1 MRFHL
6 GSSYIWNHTWFEKP
20 VDRYTLLCFETGSL
34 LLGLVLTHNSPIH
47 ASSLLTYT
55 THVHRDAFSSHT
67 ATYTQATAL
76 PTLGTMFGKG
86 SMTFC
91 DNFPPKFWVIMQ
103 IYPIKEKT
111 KGKRDLKNTP
121 DLTDPPQAFSV
132 SVYYVSCLLHKS
144 IAHFNLL
151 GLLWAPLCACL
162 TMSPYRH
169 TMRIS
174 LSLGGGEK
182 SNLELWTQSA
192 RILFREKYLPLCRI
206 FFHYFGRVSWPC
218 LKLYNTC
225 SLFLQWLCSI
235 SIIKI
240 CYHGALL

>member
-1 MRFHL
+1 MFWDGISAAWARPDSQFSYPCVIPSNIHSTRSQECIFITYSYL
-6 GSSYIWNHTWFEKP
+6 YSGSCSSYSGDNVWQRQH
-20 VDRYTLLCFETGSL
+20 DLLWQF
-34 LLGLVLTHNSPIH
+34 SPIVLSYN
-47 ASSLLTYT
+47 ANI
-55 THVHRDAFSSHT
+55 
-67 ATYTQATAL
+67 
-76 PTLGTMFGKG
+76 P
-86 SMTFC
+86 
-91 DNFPPKFWVIMQ
+91 
-103 IYPIKEKT
+103 KEKT

-151 GLLWAPLCACL
+151 GLLWAPLCAFL

-169 TMRIS
+169 TMRVS
-174 LSLGGGEK
+174 LSLAWGEK
-182 SNLELWTQSA
+182 SNLESWTQSD

-218 LKLYNTC
+218 LKLYNAC